1 MISVYAIGSIYK
13 ANKETI
19 DGVQKTIDAHK
30 QLLRVIKDFAVS
42 AGWTVIDY
50 KEDFESGMSPI
61 EADLTSSNVD
71 DIEQRQLI
79 IENPSKDLYI
89 NFITGASHTDDAFN
103 IGVWLS
109 PGFDPEKATTS
120 QDYQI
125 CRTWLAA
132 NDSLEYFL
140 TIDND
145 TLVGFLFANNQYSSH
160 LYCGRIEQFEDRA
173 KYPFACI
180 LATNDTAEAFERAK
194 PIASGNNYPYYMDD
208 LSGGALRYNNDD
220 KTDVLNFTKNISE
233 HTGLCKPDMSYG
245 KWCCITPGY
254 DNYPT
259 DGDYFI
265 GELYVKAGY
274 TSEIMSDN
282 AFGISVYCFAGKI
295 KNVYK
300 ISGYNLYTKYVV
312 QVGGTPIT
320 NSNSDALSV
329 KGYVDAVIQSGGR
342 AFVVAN
348 DLSNIKNQSY
358 VCIEMK

>member
-1 MISVYAIGSIYK
+1 MYAIGSLYK

-19 DGVQKTIDAHK
+19 DGVQKTVDAHK

-103 IGVWLS
+103 IGVWMS

-160 LYCGRIEQFEDRA
+160 LYCGRIEQFEDKA

-180 LATNDTAEAFERAK
+180 LATNDTAGAFERAK
-194 PIASGNNYPYYMDD
+194 PIASGNHYPYYMDD
-208 LSGGALRYNNDD
+208 LSEGALRYNNDN
-220 KTDVLNFTKNISE
+220 KTDAINFTKNISE

-245 KWCCITPGY
+245 KYCCITPGY
-254 DNYPT
+254 DNYPV

-274 TSEIMSDN
+274 TNEIMSDN

-329 KGYVDAVIQSGGR
+329 KGYVDAIIQSGGR
-342 AFVVAN
+342 AFIVAN

>member
-1 MISVYAIGSIYK
+1 MYAIGSIYK

-208 LSGGALRYNNDD
+208 LSGGALIYNNDN
-220 KTDVLNFTKNISE
+220 KTDDLNFTKNISE

>member
-1 MISVYAIGSIYK
+1 MYAIGSLYK

-19 DGVQKTIDAHK
+19 DGVQKTVDAHK

-61 EADLTSSNVD
+61 EANLTSSNVD

-109 PGFDPEKATTS
+109 PGFDPDKATTS

-180 LATNDTAEAFERAK
+180 LGTNDTAGAFERAK

-220 KTDVLNFTKNISE
+220 KTDALNFTKNISE
-233 HTGLCKPDMSYG
+233 HTGLCKPNMSYG
-245 KWCCITPGY
+245 KYCCITPGY

-265 GELYVKAGY
+265 GELYVKGGY
-274 TSEIMSDN
+274 TNEIMSDN
-282 AFGISVYCFAGKI
+282 ECGVSVYCFAGKF

-312 QVGGTPIT
+312 QVGGTPI
-320 NSNSDALSV
+320 SNAQSDALSV
-329 KGYVDAVIQSGGR
+329 KGYVDAIIQSGGR
-342 AFVVAN
+342 AFIVAN
-348 DLSNIKNQSY
+348 DLSIIKNQSY

>member
-1 MISVYAIGSIYK
+1 MYAIGSIYK

-19 DGVQKTIDAHK
+19 DGVQKTVDAHK

-160 LYCGRIEQFEDRA
+160 LYCGRIEQFEDRT

-180 LATNDTAEAFERAK
+180 LATNDTAEVFERAK

-220 KTDVLNFTKNISE
+220 KTDDLNFTKNISE

>member
-1 MISVYAIGSIYK
+1 MYAIGSLYK

-19 DGVQKTIDAHK
+19 DGELKTVDAHK

-42 AGWTVIDY
+42 ANWTVIDY
-50 KEDFESGMSPI
+50 KEDFISGMSPV
-61 EADLTSSNVD
+61 EADITSSNVD
-71 DIEQRQLI
+71 DIEQRQLTI
-79 IENPSKDLYI
+79 GNPTSDLYI
-89 NFITGASHTDDAFN
+89 T
-103 IGVWLS
+103 
-109 PGFDPEKATTS
+109 
-120 QDYQI
+120 
-125 CRTWLAA
+125 RTWLAA

-160 LYCGRIEQFEDRA
+160 IYAGRIDQFEDRA

-180 LATNDTAEAFERAK
+180 LGTNDTAGAFERAK
-194 PIASGNNYPYYMDD
+194 PIASGNNYPYYMKD
-208 LSGGALRYNNDD
+208 LDSGALVYYNDN
-220 KTDVLNFTKNISE
+220 KTDAINFTVGISE
-233 HTGLCKPDMSYG
+233 HAGLCKPDMSYG
-245 KWCCITPGY
+245 KYCCITPGY

-265 GELYVKAGY
+265 GELYIKGGY
-274 TSEIMSDN
+274 TNEITSDN
-282 AFGISVYCFAGKI
+282 GYGISVYCFAGKF

-312 QVGGTPIT
+312 QVGGTPI
-320 NSNSDALSV
+320 SNAQSDALSV
-329 KGYVDAVIQSGGR
+329 KGYVDAIIQSGGR

>member
-1 MISVYAIGSIYK
+1 MYAIGSIYK

-19 DGVQKTIDAHK
+19 DGVQKTVDAHK

-160 LYCGRIEQFEDRA
+160 LYCGRIEQFEDRT

-220 KTDVLNFTKNISE
+220 KTDDLNFTKNISE

-259 DGDYFI
+259 NGDYFI

-274 TSEIMSDN
+274 TSGIMSDN

>member
-1 MISVYAIGSIYK
+1 MYAIGSLYK

-19 DGVQKTIDAHK
+19 DGVQKTVDAHK
-30 QLLRVIKDFAVS
+30 QLLRVIKDFAES

-61 EADLTSSNVD
+61 EANLTSSNVD

-79 IENPSKDLYI
+79 IENPAKDLYI

-103 IGVWLS
+103 IGVWMS

-160 LYCGRIEQFEDRA
+160 LYCGRIEQFEDKA

-180 LATNDTAEAFERAK
+180 LGTNDVAGAFERAK
-194 PIASGNNYPYYMDD
+194 PIASGNHYPYYMDD
-208 LSGGALRYNNDD
+208 LSEGALRYNNDD
-220 KTDVLNFTKNISE
+220 KTDLLNFTKNISE

-245 KWCCITPGY
+245 KYCCITPGY
-254 DNYPT
+254 DNYPV

-329 KGYVDAVIQSGGR
+329 KGYVDAIIQSGGR

>member
-1 MISVYAIGSIYK
+1 MYAIGSLYK

-19 DGVQKTIDAHK
+19 DGELKTVDAHK
-30 QLLRVIKDFAVS
+30 QLLRVIKDLATS
-42 AGWTVIDY
+42 ANWTVIDY
-50 KEDFESGMSPI
+50 KEDFISGMSPV
-61 EADLTSSNVD
+61 EADITSSNVD
-71 DIEQRQLI
+71 DIEQRLLT
-79 IENPSKDLYI
+79 IENPTSDLYI
-89 NFITGASHTDDAFN
+89 TFITGASHTDDAFN
-103 IGVWLS
+103 IGVWIS
-109 PGFDPEKATTS
+109 PDYDPDKAYTS

-125 CRTWLAA
+125 VRTWLAA

-160 LYCGRIEQFEDRA
+160 IYAGRIDQFEDRT

-180 LATNDTAEAFERAK
+180 LGTNDTAETFERAK
-194 PIASGNNYPYYMDD
+194 PIASGNNYPYYMSD
-208 LSGGALRYNNDD
+208 LAQGALVYYNDS
-220 KTDVLNFTKNISE
+220 KTDNINYTTGISE

-245 KWCCITPGY
+245 KYCCITPGF

-265 GELYVKAGY
+265 GELYVKGGY
-274 TSEIMSDN
+274 TSGITSDN
-282 AFGISVYCFAGKI
+282 GYGISVYCFAGKF

-312 QVGGTPIT
+312 QVGGTPT
-320 NSNSDALSV
+320 SNTQSDALSV
-329 KGYVDAVIQSGGR
+329 KGYVDEVIQSGGR
-342 AFVVAN
+342 AFIVAN

>member
-1 MISVYAIGSIYK
+1 MYAIGSLYK

-19 DGVQKTIDAHK
+19 DGELKTVDAHK

-42 AGWTVIDY
+42 ANWTVIDY
-50 KEDFESGMSPI
+50 KEDFISGMSPV
-61 EADLTSSNVD
+61 EADITSSNVD
-71 DIEQRQLI
+71 DIEQRQLTI
-79 IENPSKDLYI
+79 GNPTSDLYI
-89 NFITGASHTDDAFN
+89 TFITGASHTDDAFN
-103 IGVWLS
+103 IGVWIS
-109 PGFDPEKATTS
+109 PGYDPEKAYTS

-125 CRTWLAA
+125 VRTWLAA

-160 LYCGRIEQFEDRA
+160 IYAGRIDQFEDRA

-180 LATNDTAEAFERAK
+180 LGTNDTAGAFERAK
-194 PIASGNNYPYYMDD
+194 PIASGNNYPYYMKD
-208 LSGGALRYNNDD
+208 LDSGALVYYNDN
-220 KTDVLNFTKNISE
+220 KTDNINYTTGISE
-233 HTGLCKPDMSYG
+233 HIGLCKPDMSYG
-245 KWCCITPGY
+245 KYCCITPGY

-265 GELYVKAGY
+265 GELYIKGGY
-274 TSEIMSDN
+274 TNEITSDN
-282 AFGISVYCFAGKI
+282 GYGISVYCFAGKF

-312 QVGGTPIT
+312 QVGGTPI
-320 NSNSDALSV
+320 SNAQSDALSV
-329 KGYVDAVIQSGGR
+329 KGYVDAIIQSGGR

>member
-1 MISVYAIGSIYK
+1 MYAIGSLYK

-19 DGVQKTIDAHK
+19 DGVQKTVDAHK
-30 QLLRVIKDFAVS
+30 QLLRVLKDLAEQ

-61 EADLTSSNVD
+61 EANLTSSNVD

-79 IENPSKDLYI
+79 IENPTQDLYI
-89 NFITGASHTDDAFN
+89 NFITGSSHADDAFN
-103 IGVWLS
+103 IGVWIS
-109 PGFDPEKATTS
+109 PSYDPNKATTS

-160 LYCGRIEQFEDRA
+160 IYAGRFEQFEDRT

-180 LATNDTAEAFERAK
+180 LATNDTTDTFERNK
-194 PIASGNNYPYYMDD
+194 PIASGNNYPYYMNDVGTGCLTYNQD
-208 LSGGALRYNNDD
+208 NKTNALNYSQGIPERN
-220 KTDVLNFTKNISE
+220 
-233 HTGLCKPDMSYG
+233 GLYKPNMSTG
-245 KWCCITPGY
+245 KWGCVTPGY
-254 DNYPT
+254 DNYPV

-265 GELYVKAGY
+265 GELYIKSGY
-274 TSEIMSDN
+274 TDGIMSDN
-282 AFGISVYCFAGKI
+282 NYGIPVYCFFGKI

-300 ISGYNLYTKYVV
+300 ISGYNIYTKYVV

-320 NSNSDALSV
+320 NANSDAQSV
-329 KGYVDAVIQSGGR
+329 KDYVDAVIQSGGR
-342 AFVVAN
+342 AFIVAN
-348 DLSNIKNQSY
+348 DLSRITNQSY